1 MQLAVD
7 NLIVRHELDKRRFV
21 IDLGDGQAMINYKV
35 SESRIIF
42 LYAGVPEKYEGK
54 GIAARLS
61 REALE
66 YAKAKNY
73 RVVSLC
79 SYISRFIERHHEY
92 QPMLDLF
99 E

>member
-7 NLIVRHELDKRRFV
+7 NLTVRHDLEKRRFI
-21 IDLGDGQAMINYKV
+21 IDLGDDQAVINYKI
-35 SESRIIF
+35 SDDRIIF
-42 LYAGVPEKYEGK
+42 LYAGVPQKYEGK
-54 GIAARLS
+54 GIAARLT

-66 YAKAKNY
+66 YAKAENY
-73 RVVSLC
+73 RVISLC

-92 QPMLDLF
+92 QSMLDLF

>member
-1 MQLAVD
+1 MQLALD
-7 NLIVRHELDKRRFV
+7 NLIVRHDPGNNRFY
-21 IDLGDGQAMINYKV
+21 IDLGEEKAVINYKIKDD
-35 SESRIIF
+35 RIIF
-42 LYAGVPEKYEGK
+42 LHAGVPAAFEGK

-66 YAKAKNY
+66 YAKAHNFK
-73 RVVSLC
+73 VISLC

-92 QPMLDLF
+92 QYLLELF